1 MDRAQAIYKNLQHL
15 NLSEAALNLL
25 MNHYEDKLVGGAM
38 GTIDKGSK
46 KYLGGARFAGGL
58 T

>member
-46 KYLGGARFAGGL
+46 SILEVRALLGG
-58 T
+58 